1 MSDSSESS
9 VIKIV
14 QELLAGEKDS
24 GPITPTLIDEK
35 ISLVLMMNRKWAAD
49 LDREAVTDEL
59 IRRFSVW
66 IGDDISLSDDRGHE
80 PWLDSSRKEDWR
92 YWQRYREM
100 IEKDLSWD
108 IADNL
113 DKSTDKIL
121 GMLEDPLRE
130 GQWSRRGLVV
140 GHVQSG
146 KTASY
151 TGLVCKAADAQYKI
165 IIVLAGLHKNLRSQ
179 TQIRLEEG
187 FLGYETNSTHDVL
200 KRVGVG
206 LIDSD
211 LSIKPN
217 CATTRADNGDFG
229 ESAGKQ
235 FSISPEQRP
244 WLFVVKKNKSVLARL
259 LRWIQT
265 HVADAPVPGAEPASS
280 NTKELPIV
288 ARRATKFP
296 LLIIDDE
303 ADNASVDTGEE
314 VVDEE
319 GKPDEE
325 HDPTAINKLIRRILN
340 SFSRSAYVGYTATPF
355 ANIFIHERGE
365 TRNEGPDLFPSA
377 FIQNLAAPDNY
388 VGPTTM
394 FGRASPEGRKGQ
406 LPLTQP
412 VGDYQSDDKTTG
424 WMPTGHKIDHVP
436 VWSNEQALPPSLREA
451 VDSFILACTV
461 RKLRGQGKKHSSM
474 LVHVTRF
481 NNVQKV
487 VKADIDDYVKHA
499 RQAIGRGIDHADFLS
514 SLHELWNR
522 DFLPASAAVRKLGLG
537 DLPSADAT
545 WQDVASALPGVLD
558 DIEVRMINGT
568 AKDALDYEQNKDRGL
583 KVIAIG
589 GDKLARGLTLEGLCT
604 SYFLRASKMY
614 DTLMQMG
621 RWFGYRP
628 GYLDLCRLY
637 TSPDLIRWFKHIS
650 DASAELREEFD
661 LMANSGATPRE
672 FGLKVQSHPE
682 MMVTSQIK
690 MRSAKTLHLS
700 YSGELVQT
708 VSFPTDQP
716 TLNRNLD
723 AGSRLAEQMGK
734 PDESN
739 PIKAAFQGGS
749 REWQGHLWRGV
760 DFTTVVDFL
769 DSYSTLS
776 VAHRVNSNVLAQ
788 FIRKM
793 AGTNELT
800 EWTVA
805 VLGTQS
811 GEPYEL
817 APGISVGMAR
827 RKADSMEGS
836 RYSIGVLLDPTDE
849 SIDVS
854 QDQWD
859 AALALTVST
868 WEKKQEK
875 KNASAPDIPSGVAL
889 RRVRGKGTSTVT
901 AEPEKGLLILYVLDP
916 ARAGARIGADW
927 ERPKNLAGAPPVL
940 AFAVSFP
947 GSSSDIKVPYKV
959 NNVGW
964 ESEYSDIPEYVINSI
979 GWEDMNAQLQQ

>member
-14 QELLAGEKDS
+14 QELLVGEKDS
-24 GPITPTLIDEK
+24 GPITPTLIEDK
-35 ISLVLMMNRKWAAD
+35 INLALMLNRNWAVD
-49 LDREAVTDEL
+49 LDRDAVTDEL

-66 IGDDISLSDDRGHE
+66 IGDDISLSDERGHE

-108 IADNL
+108 IADKL

-121 GMLEDPLRE
+121 GMLEDPLRP

-165 IIVLAGLHKNLRSQ
+165 IIVLAGLHNNLRSQ

-187 FLGYETNSTHDVL
+187 FLGYETSSAHDVL

-211 LSIKPN
+211 MSIKPN

-229 ESAGKQ
+229 GRAAAQ
-235 FSISPEQRP
+235 LSISPEQRP
-244 WLFVVKKNKSVLARL
+244 WLFVVKKNKSVLVRL
-259 LRWIQT
+259 LKWIQA
-265 HVADAPVPGAEPASS
+265 HVADAPIPEADSDSAG
-280 NTKELPIV
+280 KKDLPMV
-288 ARRATKFP
+288 ARRATRFP

-303 ADNASVDTGEE
+303 ADNASVDTGEM

-319 GKPDEE
+319 GNADEE

-365 TRNEGPDLFPSA
+365 TRSEGPDLFPSA

-406 LPLTQP
+406 LPLIRS
-412 VGDYQSDDKTTG
+412 VDDYYADDKATG
-424 WMPTGHKIDHVP
+424 WMPVGHKIEHVP
-436 VWSNEQALPPSLREA
+436 VWSNEHALPPSLREA
-451 VDSFILACTV
+451 IDSFILACTV
-461 RKLRGQGKKHSSM
+461 RKLRGQGKKHCSM

-481 NNVQKV
+481 NNVQKSL
-487 VKADIDDYVKHA
+487 KADIDDYVKHA
-499 RQAIGRGIDHADFLS
+499 RQTIGRNIDHAAALS
-514 SLHELWNR
+514 RLQDLWSR
-522 DFLPASAAVRKLGLG
+522 DFLPASATVRELGLG
-537 DLPSADAT
+537 DVPSSDAA
-545 WQDVASALPGVLD
+545 WQDVVSALPGVLD

-661 LMANSGATPRE
+661 LMANSGATPRQ

-708 VSFPTDQP
+708 VSFPTDP
-716 TLNRNLD
+716 TVLDRNLA
-723 AGSRLAEQMGK
+723 AGSQLVTQMGLPVQSK
-734 PDESN
+734 TV
-739 PIKAAFQGGS
+739 KADFQGGAM
-749 REWQGHLWRGV
+749 EWTGHLWHGI
-760 DFTTVVDFL
+760 DFATIVDFL
-769 DSYSTLS
+769 NSYSTPS
-776 VAHRVNSNVLAQ
+776 TAYRVHSGMLAD
-788 FIRKM
+788 FIRMM

-800 EWTVA
+800 QWTVA
-805 VLGTQS
+805 LLGTQS
-811 GEPYEL
+811 GDDHAI

-827 RKADSMEGS
+827 RKSESESAST
-836 RYSIGVLLDPTDE
+836 YSIGVLVDPKDE
-849 SIDVS
+849 SIGAS
-854 QDQWD
+854 SAQWD
-859 AALALTVST
+859 AALELTVST
-868 WEKKQEK
+868 WKS
-875 KNASAPDIPSGVAL
+875 KNATSGAAPPDAPNGVAL
-889 RRVRGKGTSTVT
+889 RRVRGEGTATVKP
-901 AEPEKGLLILYVLDP
+901 EREKGLLILYVLDP
-916 ARAGARIGADW
+916 ARAHRNEDKTWARP
-927 ERPKNLAGAPPVL
+927 RNLKNAPPIL
-940 AFAVSFP
+940 AFALSFP
-947 GSSSDIKVPYKV
+947 GSNSLIKIPYKV

-964 ESEYSDIPEYVINSI
+964 ESEYSNLPDYIVNNVA
-979 GWEDMNAQLQQ
+979 WEELNAPIQQ

>member
-49 LDREAVTDEL
+49 LDRDAVTDEL

-108 IADNL
+108 IADKL

-121 GMLEDPLRE
+121 GMLEDPLRS

-165 IIVLAGLHKNLRSQ
+165 IIVLAGLHNNLRSQ

-229 ESAGKQ
+229 GAAGKE
-235 FSISPEQRP
+235 FMISPEQRP
-244 WLFVVKKNKSVLARL
+244 WLFVVKKNKSVLVRL
-259 LRWIQT
+259 LRWIQA
-265 HVADAPVPGAEPASS
+265 HVADVPVHDTEPDSASKK
-280 NTKELPIV
+280 NLPIV

-303 ADNASVDTGEE
+303 ADNASVDTGEM
-314 VVDEE
+314 VVDEQ
-319 GKPDEE
+319 GNADEE
-325 HDPTAINKLIRRILN
+325 HDPTTINKLIRRILN

-355 ANIFIHERGE
+355 ANIFIHERGV

-406 LPLTQP
+406 LPLTRP
-412 VGDYQSDDKTTG
+412 VDDYQSDDKTTG
-424 WMPTGHKIDHVP
+424 WMPAGHKIDHVP
-436 VWSNEQALPPSLREA
+436 LWSNEHALPPSLREA

-481 NNVQKV
+481 NNVQKA

-499 RQAIGRGIDHADFLS
+499 RQAIGRGIEHGDALS
-514 SLHELWNR
+514 NLQELWSR
-522 DFLPASAAVRKLGLG
+522 DFIPASAAVRELGLG
-537 DLPSADAT
+537 DLPSADAS
-545 WQDVASALPGVLD
+545 WQDIVSALPGVLD

-637 TSPDLIRWFKHIS
+637 TSPDLVRWFKHIS

-708 VSFPTDQP
+708 VTFPVDP
-716 TLNRNLD
+716 LVLDRNLTT
-723 AGSRLAEQMGK
+723 ASQLLTELGEPYEK
-734 PDESN
+734 ETV
-739 PIKAAFQGGS
+739 KAQYGGGLK
-749 REWQGHLWRGV
+749 EWHGHLWKDV
-760 DFTTVVDFL
+760 PVASVVDFL
-769 DSYSTLS
+769 DGYNTVPSAY
-776 VAHRVNSNVLAQ
+776 RVNSKVLSE
-788 FIRKM
+788 FIRRM
-793 AGTNELT
+793 AEGGELT
-800 EWTVA
+800 QWSVA
-805 VLGTQS
+805 VLGTKS
-811 GEPYEL
+811 GQRHEL

-827 RKADSMEGS
+827 RMADPETAG

-849 SIDVS
+849 SVDVS
-854 QDQWD
+854 AEQWK
-859 AALALTVST
+859 AALALSIST
-868 WEKKQEK
+868 WEKNKQRK
-875 KNASAPDIPSGVAL
+875 SATPPESPTGVAL
-889 RRVRGKGTSTVT
+889 RHVRGEGATGVQGQ
-901 AEPEKGLLILYVLDP
+901 PEKGLLILYVLDSG
-916 ARAGARIGADW
+916 RAGEQKGKDW
-927 ERPKNLAGAPPVL
+927 IRPKLLRNAPPVL

-947 GSSSDIKVPYKV
+947 GSSSMIKVPYKV

-964 ESEYSDIPEYVINSI
+964 ESEYSDLPNYVIDGNA
-979 GWEDMNAQLQQ
+979 WEDMNAPL